1 MTLLLLTRCALL
13 CVGVGVGVGLGVGVD
28 VGVRACNFTHMC
40 AFSQQKKAL
49 CVRVISLARYHLKNK
64 LCMRAKKKMCMRAI
78 RLTVFP
84 ASITMAATFSHELQ
98 TNLITN

>member
-1 MTLLLLTRCALL
+1 MALLLLTRCALL

-64 LCMRAKKKMCMRAI
+64 LCMRAI

-98 TNLITN
+98 TNLIAN